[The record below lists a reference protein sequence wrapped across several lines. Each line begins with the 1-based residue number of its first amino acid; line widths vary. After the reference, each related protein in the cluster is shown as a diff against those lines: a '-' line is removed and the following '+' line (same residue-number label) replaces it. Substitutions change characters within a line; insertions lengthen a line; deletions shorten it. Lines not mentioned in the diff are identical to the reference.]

1 MNGAGHHIETDSM
14 LGRLKRLPPRLRIAH
29 LAALIRCGRV
39 IVREGSLSYPSP
51 RAAVGSEASKARSRE
66 GRSEAEARVGGL
78 FPAPPTPMLIS
89 FASTLPT
96 ASRGEGSRADIAPPA
111 FTQGGRAG

>member
-1 MNGAGHHIETDSM
+1 MSAEIFHVETFHIKIDPV
-14 LGRLKRLPPRLRIAH
+14 LARLKRLPLRLRLAH
-29 LAALIRCGRV
+29 LAALIRCGKV

-51 RAAVGSEASKARSRE
+51 RGAVGRE

-78 FPAPPTPMLIS
+78 FPAPPTPLLIS

-96 ASRGEGSRADIAPPA
+96 APRGEGLSADLAKPT
-111 FTQGGRAG
+111 FTDGGRAG

>member
-14 LGRLKRLPPRLRIAH
+14 LAGLERLPVRLRIAH
-29 LAALIRCGRV
+29 LAALIRCGKV

-51 RAAVGSEASKARSRE
+51 RERERVVVGRG

-111 FTQGGRAG
+111 FTQGGRVG

>member
-14 LGRLKRLPPRLRIAH
+14 LTRLKRLPVRLRIAH

-51 RAAVGSEASKARSRE
+51 RERERVVVGRG

-78 FPAPPTPMLIS
+78 FPAPPTPMLIL

-111 FTQGGRAG
+111 FTQGGRVG

>member
-51 RAAVGSEASKARSRE
+51 REAVGRE
-66 GRSEAEARVGGL
+66 GRSEAEARVGGRYMG
-78 FPAPPTPMLIS
+78 TPHPDVRRS
-89 FASTLPT
+89 EE
-96 ASRGEGSRADIAPPA
+96 RRVGKEC
-111 FTQGGRAG
+111 Q

>member
-14 LGRLKRLPPRLRIAH
+14 LTRLKRLPVRLRIAH

-51 RAAVGSEASKARSRE
+51 RERERVVVGRG

>member
-51 RAAVGSEASKARSRE
+51 RERERVVGRG

-111 FTQGGRAG
+111 FTQGGRVG

>member
-51 RAAVGSEASKARSRE
+51 RERERVVVGRG

-78 FPAPPTPMLIS
+78 FPAPPTPMLIL